1 VNWVDLVIVVLV
13 VLAGLDG
20 RRAGAFRQVAG
31 YVGLG
36 VGFVVGTFI
45 APPFSTLITHAPW
58 RPLVALALVFV
69 ATVVGGRLGR
79 IVGGVAAD
87 SMHALHL
94 GVFDSLAGVLVGV
107 LGTLVGCWLVAG
119 LLASTAWGSIAGEIQ
134 HSRVL
139 AAINKVMPPVPAI
152 EAKMQSLFR
161 SADFPSIFA
170 SIVAPTL
177 PVTVAP
183 TRLGPLV
190 TSVGSPSDVLKVLAS
205 GNCSRVQEGT
215 AFFVSSHD
223 AVTNAHVVAGE
234 SRISVNGAPASVVLF
249 DPSYDIAI
257 LRVDSLDESP
267 LTFLSGTAA
276 VGASARVVGFPLD
289 ATRTAAPGYIEG
301 DITVQ
306 GRDIYDQRLLTRT
319 YEVIEVNVQPG
330 NSGSPVLVGSD
341 VAGVIESKS
350 LSQAST
356 AYAIPDAVV
365 EADLAHA
372 HTRAVPTLG
381 CLPN

>member
-289 ATRTAAPGYIEG
+289 ARRHRATSRAT
-301 DITVQ
+301 
-306 GRDIYDQRLLTRT
+306 
-319 YEVIEVNVQPG
+319 
-330 NSGSPVLVGSD
+330 SPSRVATSTTSD
-341 VAGVIESKS
+341 S
-350 LSQAST
+350 
-356 AYAIPDAVV
+356 
-365 EADLAHA
+365 
-372 HTRAVPTLG
+372 
-381 CLPN
+381 